1 MKPSAF
7 LPLAPIVL
15 LAGFSLTAAPRARAA
30 TYTIQPLTE
39 AESKDTKIYVS
50 VPNSNFSSNLSV
62 VSADITDFR
71 SLVQF
76 DLSAIAGLTAA
87 DITTASLRLYV
98 TGLNTNALSTAT
110 SATVTVSPILNEWRE
125 TAADAGIAPLA
136 TWNAFFG
143 TTPTLT
149 FGGVAASQTVTGIG
163 YFDWDITTLVKSWKD
178 GTLANNGLFLQAPG
192 PQGDVGI
199 ADTDTPA
206 FAPALIVTSPI
217 PEPATAGLGLVGL
230 LGLALRRRRP

>member
-7 LPLAPIVL
+7 LPLALV
-15 LAGFSLTAAPRARAA
+15 AGFCLQSAPQARAA
-30 TYTIQPLTE
+30 TFTIQPLTE

-50 VPNSNFSSNLSV
+50 VPNSNFSSNLTV
-62 VSADITDFR
+62 VSSDITDFR

-87 DITTASLRLYV
+87 DITTASLRLYA
-98 TGLNTNALSTAT
+98 TGLNTNALSNET
-110 SATVTVSPILNEWRE
+110 SATVTVSPILTDWRE
-125 TAADAGIAPLA
+125 TSADAGIAPLA

-149 FGGVAASQTVTGIG
+149 FGAVAATGTVTGVG

-178 GTLANNGLFLQAPG
+178 GTLTNYGMMLQAPG
-192 PQGDVGI
+192 PLGDVGI
-199 ADTDTPA
+199 SDTDTPA
-206 FAPALIVTSPI
+206 FAPALIVTSPV
-217 PEPATAGLGLVGL
+217 PEPTAAGLGVLGV
-230 LGLALRRRRP
+230 LGLALRRRRA

>member
-1 MKPSAF
+1 MKPSALLF
-7 LPLAPIVL
+7 PAL
-15 LAGFSLTAAPRARAA
+15 LAGLFLPSAPQATAAVF
-30 TYTIQPLTE
+30 TVQPLTE

-50 VPNSNFSSNLSV
+50 VPTSNFSSNLTV
-62 VSADITDFR
+62 VSSDITDFR

-98 TGLNTNALSTAT
+98 TGLNTNALSTET
-110 SATVTVSPILNEWRE
+110 SATVTVSPILSAWRE
-125 TAADAGIAPLA
+125 NASDAGIAPLA
-136 TWNAFFG
+136 TWSAFFG

-149 FGGVAASQTVTGIG
+149 FGAVAASQTVTGVG
-163 YFDWDITTLVKSWKD
+163 YFDWDITALVKSWKD
-178 GTLANNGLFLQAPG
+178 GTLTNNGMLLQAPG
-192 PQGDVGI
+192 PLGDVGI

-217 PEPATAGLGLVGL
+217 PEPAAAGLGLL
-230 LGLALRRRRP
+230 SLMGLALRRRRA